1 MLGSRLA
8 VPNAPVESP
17 LCGVPLQLLKRPATT
32 QDGARDLKNVS
43 GINIKKRLLTCRVA
57 ETTVMKKEFGSQTSA
72 KKSSDPGGIGSE
84 NTAAWS

>member
-43 GINIKKRLLTCRVA
+43 GINIKKRLPTHVPRC
-57 ETTVMKKEFGSQTSA
+57 G
-72 KKSSDPGGIGSE
+72 DYGYD
-84 NTAAWS
+84 